1 MCSVVQA
8 LRAVAAVTAVT
19 AAATAVAVAI
29 AAVSAVSAAVLFL
42 DLQLLRSD
50 GFYEGSELSNGE
62 GLGQE
67 VLHAGLVG
75 QAPCLS
81 ISISTHANDDQLIGR
96 GIGVVYAEVVCG
108 FPRSH
113 S

>member
-1 MCSVVQA
+1 M
-8 LRAVAAVTAVT
+8 
-19 AAATAVAVAI
+19 
-29 AAVSAVSAAVLFL
+29 LFL

-50 GFYEGSELSNGE
+50 GFYEGAELSDGE

-67 VLHAGLVG
+67 VLHAGLVS
-75 QAPCLS
+75 QTPRLS
-81 ISISTHANDDQLIGR
+81 ISISTHADDDQLIGR
-96 GIGVVYAEVVCG
+96 GIGIVYAEVVCY